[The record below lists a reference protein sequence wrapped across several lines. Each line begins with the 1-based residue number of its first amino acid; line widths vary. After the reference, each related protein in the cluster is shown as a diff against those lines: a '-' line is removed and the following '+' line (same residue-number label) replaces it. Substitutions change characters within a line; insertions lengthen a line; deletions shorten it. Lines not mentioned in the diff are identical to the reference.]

1 MLIEYLGLRPIKF
14 NIGTERCTAVSVV
27 HVGQNLSNLTKSKGI
42 EIKMKTKRQR
52 KQEIKRFFD
61 RLSPQELDALLE
73 RNGINDK
80 ESKEALSY
88 RTIKE
93 EIEKGEI

>member
-1 MLIEYLGLRPIKF
+1 M
-14 NIGTERCTAVSVV
+14 
-27 HVGQNLSNLTKSKGI
+27 KSR
-42 EIKMKTKRQR
+42 RQR

-61 RLSPQELDALLE
+61 QLSPNELDRLLE

-80 ESKEALSY
+80 ESNEALSY
-88 RTIKE
+88 RIIKE

>member
-1 MLIEYLGLRPIKF
+1 
-14 NIGTERCTAVSVV
+14 
-27 HVGQNLSNLTKSKGI
+27 
-42 EIKMKTKRQR
+42 MKTKRQR

-61 RLSPQELDALLE
+61 RLNPEELDRLLE

-80 ESKEALSY
+80 ESNEALSY
-88 RTIKE
+88 RIIKE

>member
-1 MLIEYLGLRPIKF
+1 
-14 NIGTERCTAVSVV
+14 
-27 HVGQNLSNLTKSKGI
+27 
-42 EIKMKTKRQR
+42 MKTRRQR

>member
-1 MLIEYLGLRPIKF
+1 M
-14 NIGTERCTAVSVV
+14 
-27 HVGQNLSNLTKSKGI
+27 KS
-42 EIKMKTKRQR
+42 RQQQ

-61 RLSPQELDALLE
+61 RLSPSELDRLLE

-80 ESKEALSY
+80 ESDEALTY
-88 RTIKE
+88 RIIKE

>member
-1 MLIEYLGLRPIKF
+1 
-14 NIGTERCTAVSVV
+14 
-27 HVGQNLSNLTKSKGI
+27 
-42 EIKMKTKRQR
+42 MKTKQQR

-61 RLSPQELDALLE
+61 RLSPDELDRLLE

-80 ESKEALSY
+80 ESKEALAY
-88 RTIKE
+88 KIIKE

>member
-1 MLIEYLGLRPIKF
+1 M
-14 NIGTERCTAVSVV
+14 
-27 HVGQNLSNLTKSKGI
+27 KSRRK
-42 EIKMKTKRQR
+42 R

-61 RLSPQELDALLE
+61 QLSPDELDRLLE

-80 ESKEALSY
+80 ESNEALSY
-88 RTIKE
+88 RIIKE

>member
-1 MLIEYLGLRPIKF
+1 MELKTYQIEQKLKEIK
-14 NIGTERCTAVSVV
+14 
-27 HVGQNLSNLTKSKGI
+27 Q
-42 EIKMKTKRQR
+42 KMKTRQQR

-88 RTIKE
+88 RIIKE
-93 EIEKGEI
+93 EIETGEI

>member
-1 MLIEYLGLRPIKF
+1 MFGNYKKNNKKLKEIK
-14 NIGTERCTAVSVV
+14 
-27 HVGQNLSNLTKSKGI
+27 Q
-42 EIKMKTKRQR
+42 KMKTRKQR

-61 RLSPQELDALLE
+61 RLSPSELDRLLE

-80 ESKEALSY
+80 ESDEALAY
-88 RTIKE
+88 RIIKE

>member
-1 MLIEYLGLRPIKF
+1 MELKTYQIEQKLKEIK
-14 NIGTERCTAVSVV
+14 
-27 HVGQNLSNLTKSKGI
+27 Q
-42 EIKMKTKRQR
+42 KMKTRQQR

-61 RLSPQELDALLE
+61 RLSSSELDRLLE

-80 ESKEALSY
+80 ESDEALAY
-88 RTIKE
+88 RIIKE

>member
-1 MLIEYLGLRPIKF
+1 M
-14 NIGTERCTAVSVV
+14 
-27 HVGQNLSNLTKSKGI
+27 KS
-42 EIKMKTKRQR
+42 RQQR

-61 RLSPQELDALLE
+61 RLSQEELDKLLE

-80 ESKEALSY
+80 ESDEALVY
-88 RTIKE
+88 RNVKE

>member
-1 MLIEYLGLRPIKF
+1 
-14 NIGTERCTAVSVV
+14 
-27 HVGQNLSNLTKSKGI
+27 
-42 EIKMKTKRQR
+42 MKTRKQR

-61 RLSPQELDALLE
+61 RLSPDELDRLLE

-80 ESKEALSY
+80 ESNEASVY
-88 RTIKE
+88 RIIKE

>member
-1 MLIEYLGLRPIKF
+1 
-14 NIGTERCTAVSVV
+14 
-27 HVGQNLSNLTKSKGI
+27 
-42 EIKMKTKRQR
+42 MKTREQR

-61 RLSPQELDALLE
+61 RLSPDELDRLLE

-80 ESKEALSY
+80 ESNEASVY
-88 RTIKE
+88 RIIKE

>member
-1 MLIEYLGLRPIKF
+1 MPIEFY
-14 NIGTERCTAVSVV
+14 IGTKPEHGYMIYEDSLVTIKI
-27 HVGQNLSNLTKSKGI
+27 TKSKGI
-42 EIKMKTKRQR
+42 EIKMKTRQQR

-61 RLSPQELDALLE
+61 RLSPEELDKLLE
-73 RNGINDK
+73 INGINDK
-80 ESKEALSY
+80 ESNEALSY